1 MVLNHLGISPNQ
13 DGLATILD
21 HFWGPDFDSGGAES
35 PWYQP
40 KLGWISNNFG
50 SVLGSGF

>member
-1 MVLNHLGISPNQ
+1 MLNHLGINPNQ

-21 HFWGPDFDSGGAES
+21 QFWDQDFDSGGAES

-40 KLGWISNNFG
+40 KVGWISNNFG